1 MLLPNNKTNIPIVLL
16 GHFRDPNQVSPVAE
30 DPLQYSVQVFQTMK
44 QSPFQFKVSRNNIFF
59 IRNFIEKGYRKRNQM
74 ILERILSSSK

>member
-1 MLLPNNKTNIPIVLL
+1 MSPNIKTNIPKFFQVALETV
-16 GHFRDPNQVSPVAE
+16 NQESPAAE